1 MTPSFHH
8 ASSSS
13 FLVIPSNLYVE
24 VPAHIGREKGEKN
37 PKFIALFS
45 AVHFGF
51 IAFRVFALRS
61 FLFFFARW
69 FACFLCG
76 IREPVPPLSQE
87 HVLTAAGWREC
98 DHDNQT

>member
-1 MTPSFHH
+1 M
-8 ASSSS
+8 
-13 FLVIPSNLYVE
+13 E
-24 VPAHIGREKGEKN
+24 VPAHVGHTLGGREKGEKN

-61 FLFFFARW
+61 FLFFARW

-76 IREPVPPLSQE
+76 IREPVFAPHE

-98 DHDNQT
+98 GRDNQT